1 VHGIAKLAVGGNLP
15 LSHAATL
22 AFTRQATQ
30 VLSGGMRNKTA
41 AR

>member
-1 VHGIAKLAVGGNLP
+1 LAVSGNLP

-22 AFTRQATQ
+22 AFARRATQ
-30 VLSGGMRNKTA
+30 VLSRGMMQKP